1 MTAPDRARRGGGG
14 GRPRS
19 ATSNRTA
26 SPPPPTDLR
35 TVLQR
40 SSKSSSGSG
49 TGSFASRLGKS
60 TASPTAGVDLRR
72 TLARPATQADLRAT
86 LATTSRAATAS
97 PEPTAAVV
105 KKGRGHRSRGS
116 LTTRMLDDDEDDDA
130 SSFTAA
136 AAAAQPAP
144 PQLMFTAGSTPVWA
158 TAPAPH
164 VVHMVPYHYAVQQAP
179 APHAPAPER
188 ADRAHAHVPVR
199 APPTTFQTGYTIRIA
214 NLHSGV
220 TADDVKAQLSPFG
233 EILGVTMPTT
243 PNGERVGVALV
254 TYSTASAG
262 FDTIAKLHDVR
273 SDGLTLKV
281 DWHGT
286 PPPPPLA
293 ELEAARVRRART
305 TSARGESAAAR
316 AGPLPPVET
325 VKRHLSFLPVKGTSD
340 RPIRL

>member
-14 GRPRS
+14 RPRS
-19 ATSNRTA
+19 AASNRTS

-40 SSKSSSGSG
+40 SSKPSAGGSSSSV
-49 TGSFASRLGKS
+49 ASRLGKS

-72 TLARPATQADLRAT
+72 TLARPAAQADLRAT
-86 LATTSRAATAS
+86 LASTSRASTAS
-97 PEPTAAVV
+97 REPAVVVV

-116 LTTRMLDDDEDDDA
+116 LTTRMLDEDDDA
-130 SSFTAA
+130 SSITAAAA

-144 PQLMFTAGSTPVWA
+144 QLMFTTGSTPVW
-158 TAPAPH
+158 APAPH
-164 VVHMVPYHYAVQQAP
+164 VVHMVPYHVQPYGMPAPPHAHAPHAAVPGRDDRAP
-179 APHAPAPER
+179 APAPA
-188 ADRAHAHVPVR
+188 R
-199 APPTTFQTGYTIRIA
+199 APPTTFQTGYTVRIA
-214 NLHSGV
+214 NLHSSV

-281 DWHGT
+281 DWHGA
-286 PPPPPLA
+286 PPPPLA
-293 ELEAARVRRART
+293 DLEAAARVRRART
-305 TSARGESAAAR
+305 PSGALRGH
-316 AGPLPPVET
+316 GPLPPVET
-325 VKRHLSFLPVKGTSD
+325 VKRHLSFLPAKGVSD